1 MRAHIA
7 RKRFGQNFLVNSQ
20 IVAGII
26 AAINPQPGQ
35 HIIEIGPGQGALT
48 DSLVASG
55 AQIDA
60 IELDRDLAAFLIAK
74 FAKHTNFV
82 LHSADILDFDLSS
95 VCTDLNNRQLRL
107 VGNLPYNISSPLLFK
122 LFSNMAL
129 ITDMHFMLQR
139 EVAERLTAKPNSKQY
154 GRMSVMA
161 QYYCK
166 MQIVLD
172 VPPNSFNPVP
182 KVDSSIVYL
191 QPHLQP
197 TITVTDTELLQ
208 KVTTVAFNQRR
219 KTIANSCKTLI
230 TAAELEQLKINP
242 LLRAENLTLTDYAN
256 ITNYIAHKYT
266 E

>member
-1 MRAHIA
+1 MLAHIA

-26 AAINPQPGQ
+26 AAINPQPDQ

-60 IELDRDLAAFLIAK
+60 IELDRDLAEFLAVK
-74 FAKHTNFV
+74 YSNNHNFT
-82 LHSADILDFDLSS
+82 LHSTDILTFDLSS
-95 VCTDLNNRQLRL
+95 LCSNKNIRQLRL

-122 LFSNMAL
+122 LFTNMAL

-139 EVAERLTAKPNSKQY
+139 EVAERLTAAPNCKQY

-161 QYYCK
+161 QYYCN
-166 MQIVLD
+166 MQIVLE
-172 VPPNSFNPVP
+172 VPPDSFNPAP
-182 KVDSSIVYL
+182 KVDSSVVYF
-191 QPHLQP
+191 QPHSQP
-197 TITVTDTELLQ
+197 IVTVTDTELLQ
-208 KVTTVAFNQRR
+208 KITTIAFNQRR
-219 KTIANSCKTLI
+219 KTVANSCKTLI
-230 TAAELEQLKINP
+230 TATELEQLKINP